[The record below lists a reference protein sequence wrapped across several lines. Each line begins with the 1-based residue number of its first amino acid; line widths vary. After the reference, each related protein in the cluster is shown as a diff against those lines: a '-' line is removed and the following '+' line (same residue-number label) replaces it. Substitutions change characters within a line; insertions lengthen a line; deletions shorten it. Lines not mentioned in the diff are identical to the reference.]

1 MSDRRGY
8 LGNRF
13 ASEPAQRSVDSNPN
27 RRPRTLLASR
37 ASTRPWQECVLRR
50 PIDFLLCRDDII
62 QQPPHKRQPRHRRF
76 FQGLHHCLEL
86 ALSECRSA
94 DPAARELCIV
104 AGRPAHDRTGRAP
117 TSVGVASA
125 TVVWFAA
132 PTGGDGPRS
141 PFWRPPLAGIGM
153 RTAYLTSATLALL
166 LSSACGS
173 ADAFGGLILIDS
185 PPSDGYSLSIGP
197 GVAGFRDRRG
207 RKDTK
212 VVPVPGVDFY
222 SSTGGFAST
231 DVGLGW
237 NFSRRE
243 DIQFGVRFW
252 PIFERS
258 RTTSQRPDHSDTRTR
273 IAKGVFLNYAPW
285 QFLILQSN
293 LLAGYA
299 TSGDRIQAE
308 VGATAGLPLG
318 DRGLVGVTLGTTWS
332 NGPYMRN
339 SFGVSQRESARDG
352 LPVYSP
358 GGGWS
363 DINLQLSGEFQ
374 LDERWRVSGEVVKAH
389 LIGGAGRSPSVASR
403 NVGTFSLT
411 IWYRFK

>member
-1 MSDRRGY
+1 MVVVRHRRDLAGACSFPVASEGISREIAFGARLDGIDLTASFRRSGGLGLRRRGLM
-8 LGNRF
+8 LGRLS
-13 ASEPAQRSVDSNPN
+13 ALR
-27 RRPRTLLASR
+27 RRPRAKIPRT
-37 ASTRPWQECVLRR
+37 PVWQ
-50 PIDFLLCRDDII
+50 
-62 QQPPHKRQPRHRRF
+62 
-76 FQGLHHCLEL
+76 
-86 ALSECRSA
+86 
-94 DPAARELCIV
+94 
-104 AGRPAHDRTGRAP
+104 
-117 TSVGVASA
+117 
-125 TVVWFAA
+125 
-132 PTGGDGPRS
+132 
-141 PFWRPPLAGIGM
+141 PPLAGIGM
-153 RTAYLTSATLALL
+153 RTASLTSAALALL
-166 LSSACGS
+166 LSSVCGR

-185 PPSDGYSLSIGP
+185 PPSDGYSLSVGP

-212 VVPVPGVDFY
+212 VVPVPGLDFY

-243 DIQFGVRFW
+243 DLQFGVRFW
-252 PIFERS
+252 PILERS
-258 RTTSQRPDHSDTRTR
+258 RSASQRPDHSDTRTR
-273 IAKGVFLNYAPW
+273 IAKGAFLNYAPW

-293 LLAGYA
+293 VLAGYA

-308 VGATAGLPLG
+308 VGATIGLPLG

-339 SFGVSQRESARDG
+339 SFGVSPRESARDG

-358 GGGWS
+358 GSGWS
-363 DINLQLSGEFQ
+363 DFNLQLSGEFQ
-374 LDERWRVSGEVVKAH
+374 LGERWRVSGEVVKAR

-403 NVGTFSLT
+403 NVGTFALT

>member
-1 MSDRRGY
+1 MAESGASDNPPSVSGRRGR
-8 LGNRF
+8 LGNGF
-13 ASEPAQRSVDSNPN
+13 AGEPTSSTTSGDIIHQQPDT
-27 RRPRTLLASR
+27 RRPRR
-37 ASTRPWQECVLRR
+37 
-50 PIDFLLCRDDII
+50 
-62 QQPPHKRQPRHRRF
+62 RRF
-76 FQGLHHCLEL
+76 YQRLHDRSGSGLGEL
-86 ALSECRSA
+86 RGA
-94 DPAARELCIV
+94 DPGAREPCIV
-104 AGRPAHDRTGRAP
+104 AGRLARDRLGRTP
-117 TSVGVASA
+117 MPVGA
-125 TVVWFAA
+125 
-132 PTGGDGPRS
+132 
-141 PFWRPPLAGIGM
+141 
-153 RTAYLTSATLALL
+153 ATLAETTAAAVGFATLTGGEGPPTPFWQPPSVGMRMRTTYPASAMVALL
-166 LSSACGS
+166 LGSACGP

-185 PPSDGYSLSIGP
+185 PPTEGYSLSVGP

-222 SSTGGFAST
+222 SSAGGFAST

-243 DIQFGVRFW
+243 DTQFGVRFW
-252 PIFERS
+252 PILERS
-258 RTTSQRPDHSDTRTR
+258 RTTSQQPDHSDTRTR
-273 IAKGVFLNYAPW
+273 IAKGAFLNYAPW
-285 QFLILQSN
+285 PFLILQSN

-352 LPVYSP
+352 LPVYSL
-358 GGGWS
+358 GSGWS

-374 LDERWRVSGEVVKAH
+374 FAERWRVSGEVVRAH

-403 NVGTFSLT
+403 NVGSFALT

>member
-1 MSDRRGY
+1 VQGR
-8 LGNRF
+8 LL
-13 ASEPAQRSVDSNPN
+13 SNPSSYLN
-27 RRPRTLLASR
+27 VPVKSFINKPDTRQSR
-37 ASTRPWQECVLRR
+37 LRR
-50 PIDFLLCRDDII
+50 CY
-62 QQPPHKRQPRHRRF
+62 QPLHDRS
-76 FQGLHHCLEL
+76 GLGLGEL
-86 ALSECRSA
+86 RSA
-94 DPAARELCIV
+94 VPGARQVEILR
-104 AGRPAHDRTGRAP
+104 GRLARVRLGRALTP
-117 TSVGVASA
+117 VGVAMLTETTA
-125 TVVWFAA
+125 TAARFAA
-132 PTGGDGPRS
+132 PTKGEGPPT

-153 RTAYLTSATLALL
+153 RTAYLTSATVALL
-166 LSSACGS
+166 LSSACGP

-185 PPSDGYSLSIGP
+185 PPTEGYSLSVGP
-197 GVAGFRDRRG
+197 GIAGFRDRRG
-207 RKDTK
+207 SKDTK

-222 SSTGGFAST
+222 SSAGGFAST

-243 DIQFGVRFW
+243 DTQFGVRFW
-252 PIFERS
+252 PILERS

-318 DRGLVGVTLGTTWS
+318 DRGLIGVTLGTTWS

-358 GGGWS
+358 GSGWS

-374 LDERWRVSGEVVKAH
+374 FAERWRVSGEVVKAH
-389 LIGGAGRSPSVASR
+389 LIGGAGRSPTVASR
-403 NVGTFSLT
+403 NVGTFALT